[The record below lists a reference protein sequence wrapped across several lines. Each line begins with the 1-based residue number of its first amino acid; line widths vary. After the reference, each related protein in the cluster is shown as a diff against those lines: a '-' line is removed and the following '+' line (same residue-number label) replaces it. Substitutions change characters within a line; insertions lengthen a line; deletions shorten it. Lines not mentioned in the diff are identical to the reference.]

1 MRYSVIVKSNAAKN
15 EIISFE
21 KNVYKVSIKAAA
33 KDGKANLELVKFM
46 SKKLGKKI
54 KLVSGFTSKTKM
66 IEALD

>member
-1 MRYSVIVKSNAAKN
+1 MRYSVIVKANASKN

-21 KNVYKVSIKAAA
+21 KNVYKVSIKAVA